1 MERDV
6 LSYVCIDEAEILAT
20 CIFLGRLLA
29 RSPDRL
35 KRWDPRLIL
44 IKHHDCRKL
53 FCSKKLFGFKMVWN
67 GMALDA
73 RTKTLRESL
82 DGCRFRTYTENFW

>member
-1 MERDV
+1 M
-6 LSYVCIDEAEILAT
+6 SFTSTA
-20 CIFLGRLLA
+20 
-29 RSPDRL
+29 P
-35 KRWDPRLIL
+35 DPRLIL